1 MVSFVLFVAF
11 DVIFVVWNGPAVVEV
26 VAFDGLVAALVSVA
40 VIRDALF
47 VLVEFG
53 LVISAVSNGVVFLEF
68 D

>member
-11 DVIFVVWNGPAVVEV
+11 DVIFVVWNGLAVVEV
-26 VAFDGLVAALVSVA
+26 VAFDGLVAAVVSVA

-47 VLVEFG
+47 VLVELG